1 MKQKKETFVAWTTVI
16 DFWFGQPEDPVY
28 GKPQKFWFV
37 KDHKFDLTCRSR
49 FLETYQQA
57 ATGKLIQWQEQALSC
72 LALIIVLDQ
81 FPRNMFRN
89 SPKAFATDPQALKVS
104 KYALSQNLDR
114 QLLPVQRWFIYI
126 PFEHSENLADQ
137 QTAVKL
143 FETLRDD
150 PHSQA
155 TIDYAYR
162 HLQVIERFGRFPHR
176 NQILGRESTPEEK
189 EFLKQPGSKF

>member
-1 MKQKKETFVAWTTVI
+1 MKQKKETLVAWTTVI
-16 DFWFGQPEDPVY
+16 DFWFSQ
-28 GKPQKFWFV
+28 PQKFWFI
-37 KDHKFDLTCRSR
+37 KDQKFDRQIRSR

-57 ATGKLIQWQEQALSC
+57 AAGKLIKWQEQALSC

-89 SPKAFATDPQALKVS
+89 SPQAFATDSQALKLS
-104 KYALSQNLDR
+104 KYAVSQGFDR
-114 QLLPVQRWFIYI
+114 QLLPVQRWFIYL

-137 QTAVKL
+137 RMAVKL
-143 FETLRDD
+143 FETLKGDRD
-150 PHSQA
+150 SQT

-176 NQILGRESTPEEK
+176 NQILGRESTPAEK
-189 EFLKQPGSKF
+189 EFLKQPGAKF